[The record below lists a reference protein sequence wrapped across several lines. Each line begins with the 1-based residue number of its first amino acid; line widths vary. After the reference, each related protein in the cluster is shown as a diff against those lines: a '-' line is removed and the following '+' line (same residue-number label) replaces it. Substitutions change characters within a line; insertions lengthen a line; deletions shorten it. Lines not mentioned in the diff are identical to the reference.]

1 MKRCIVIDH
10 YDSFTFNLVHLLEES
25 LENSSERFE
34 LIVFRQDE
42 VGLNEILS
50 RNPTHILLS
59 PGPGHPEDPEYFGVS
74 ESILRLRNPYIR
86 IFGVCLGMQ
95 GIVTSF
101 GGRLQRSKVP
111 YHGKTSDITHDRL
124 GIFSEIPD
132 RIRVMRYHSLESV
145 ENSLPDCLE
154 ATAKVQTNDE
164 NSVLMGVRH
173 KTLPI
178 EGVQFHPESF
188 ATECGKKMIENFLK

>member
-1 MKRCIVIDH
+1 MKRCLVIDH
-10 YDSFTFNLVHLLEES
+10 YDSFTYNLVHLLEES
-25 LENSSERFE
+25 LENASEKFE
-34 LIVFRQDE
+34 LKIFRQDE

-50 RNPTHILLS
+50 GNPTHVLLS

-74 ESILRLRNPYIR
+74 ESILRLRNPYIK

-101 GGRLQRSKVP
+101 GGRLQRSKIP
-111 YHGKTSDITHDRL
+111 HHGKTSSITHDRL

-132 RIRVMRYHSLESV
+132 RIRVMRYHSLEGIAD
-145 ENSLPDCLE
+145 SLPDCLE
-154 ATAKVQTNDE
+154 VTAKVNE
-164 NSVLMGVRH
+164 NEDATVLMGVRH